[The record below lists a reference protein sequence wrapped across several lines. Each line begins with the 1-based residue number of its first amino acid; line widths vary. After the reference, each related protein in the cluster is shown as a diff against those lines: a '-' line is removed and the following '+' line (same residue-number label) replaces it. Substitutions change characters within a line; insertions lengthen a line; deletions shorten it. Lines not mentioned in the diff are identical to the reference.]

1 MTCKNHSCVCINMV
15 NSTGIPK
22 FRVTVIGTINRD
34 TLIFPRGKRTESFGG
49 ILYNLSALS
58 GLGGKWMEVYPVC
71 NVGYDVYG
79 RVREILESYKNVR
92 PDGVKKV
99 RRKNNHASLLI
110 DQESE
115 RQEVLKNRVPVLS
128 FSQIEPFLECDVIL
142 VNFISGFDIT
152 LSTLKKIRR
161 STAAL
166 IFMDVHSLTLGI
178 RRDGR
183 RFFRSPKSWKEYIK
197 QADLVQTNMAELS
210 VLAEKS
216 LKSPS
221 DIRDFGEYVL
231 SLGPRALLVTL
242 GEEGAVMIYRHGK
255 GCRLK
260 KDEGVKVRG
269 FKDAT
274 GAGDAFSA
282 GFLACYLR
290 TRNLMRSLDFAN
302 RVAEQTCKTSGV
314 EEVAVLVRKYA
325 HRRL

>member
-1 MTCKNHSCVCINMV
+1 M
-15 NSTGIPK
+15 PK

-71 NVGYDVYG
+71 NVGYGVYD
-79 RVREILESYKNVR
+79 RVREILESYENVR

-99 RRKNNHASLLI
+99 GRKNNHAFLLI

-242 GEEGAVMIYRHGK
+242 GEEGAIMIYRHGE

-260 KDEGVKVRG
+260 KDEGIKVRG
-269 FKDAT
+269 FKDAI

-282 GFLACYLR
+282 GFLVRYFQSRSLVW
-290 TRNLMRSLDFAN
+290 SLDFAN
-302 RVAEQTCKTSGV
+302 RVAAEKCKTSGA
-314 EEVAVLVRKYA
+314 EGVARLLREFA
-325 HRRL
+325 HP